1 MPHPVSSVFPAYLIC
16 SKNIL
21 ENHFAEVKMQKIRKR
36 DSKLGFAIIIKLDTL
51 YLVEKQKCFSFLS
64 SSRKMIANLFAMSFD
79 KVHFAER
86 KKKTSKTSQKS
97 QQQINSTVLY
107 IISRIKDDLSSS
119 LASDYLAYVVCSENT
134 IENQK
139 SLKFYALY

>member
-1 MPHPVSSVFPAYLIC
+1 
-16 SKNIL
+16 
-21 ENHFAEVKMQKIRKR
+21 
-36 DSKLGFAIIIKLDTL
+36 
-51 YLVEKQKCFSFLS
+51 
-64 SSRKMIANLFAMSFD
+64 MIANLFAMSFD